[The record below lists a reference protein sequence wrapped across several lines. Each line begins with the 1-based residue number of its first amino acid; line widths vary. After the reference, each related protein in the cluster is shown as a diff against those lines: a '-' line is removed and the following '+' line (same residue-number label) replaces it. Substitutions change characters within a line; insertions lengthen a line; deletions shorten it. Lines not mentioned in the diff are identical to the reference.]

1 MGKGFIMSMYIAGM
15 IALGGCG
22 VDAVKSWH
30 GTWVTVEGRR
40 AAIIELKQ
48 KNGMYL
54 MSIGGAE
61 PGLFTYDSGPGIFYT
76 TIDNEKY
83 TVTFKDSDNLR
94 FASPRSY
101 IDFRRK

>member
-1 MGKGFIMSMYIAGM
+1 MGKRFIMSMCIACM
-15 IALGGCG
+15 VASGGCG
-22 VDAVKSWH
+22 PDAVKSWH

-40 AAIIELKQ
+40 GATIELKQ
-48 KNGMYL
+48 ENGMYL

-61 PGLFTYDSGPGIFYT
+61 PGVFTYDSEPENFYT

-83 TVTFKDSDNLR
+83 TVTFRDSDNLR